1 MSSIRD
7 ITWYFSAYYRSVSDI
22 TQQQVWRENSPPKMG
37 ESVIGAILFQTVF
50 DTAAMDFYTA
60 PGLCGSWLVWF
71 LACVWLWMK
80 WTRVLSSCH
89 IVFVVCSDHFHRKS
103 RTQASSTS
111 DIFIKLL
118 IVQWICIWY
127 TKNLLS
133 KLLDLIVKNTKNLC
147 KRLIPSTFLMYRTV
161 INQHTHVWTYSWIFC
176 IIWQP
181 QNSGCHNLLTS
192 HLMANYWRLEW
203 YTQ

>member
-1 MSSIRD
+1 MQALNCHPLEISHGTFLP
-7 ITWYFSAYYRSVSDI
+7 ITDLWVTSLNNKYEERTLLQKWGNRSLVPYCFRLCL
-22 TQQQVWRENSPPKMG
+22 TQQRWIFIRLLACV
-37 ESVIGAILFQTVF
+37 V
-50 DTAAMDFYTA
+50 
-60 PGLCGSWLVWF
+60 PGLCLALDEVDPSPQF
-71 LACVWLWMK
+71 L
-80 WTRVLSSCH
+80 RH
-89 IVFVVCSDHFHRKS
+89 IVFVVRSDHFHRKS

-133 KLLDLIVKNTKNLC
+133 KLLELIVKNTKNLC

-161 INQHTHVWTYSWIFC
+161 INQHVWTYSWIFC

-181 QNSGCHNLLTS
+181 QNSGCHYLLTS
-192 HLMANYWRLEW
+192 HLMANYWQRLEW

>member
-1 MSSIRD
+1 
-7 ITWYFSAYYRSVSDI
+7 
-22 TQQQVWRENSPPKMG
+22 MG

-80 WTRVLSSCH
+80 WTRVLSSSH
-89 IVFVVCSDHFHRKS
+89 IVFVVRSDHFHRKS

-118 IVQWICIWY
+118 IVQWI
-127 TKNLLS
+127 TM
-133 KLLDLIVKNTKNLC
+133 DLY
-147 KRLIPSTFLMYRTV
+147 LIHKEF
-161 INQHTHVWTYSWIFC
+161 
-176 IIWQP
+176 II
-181 QNSGCHNLLTS
+181 
-192 HLMANYWRLEW
+192 
-203 YTQ
+203 

>member
-22 TQQQVWRENSPPKMG
+22 TQQQVWSENAPPKMG
-37 ESVIGAILFQTVF
+37 ESVIGAILFQIVF
-50 DTAAMDFYTA
+50 DTAAMDFYTVL
-60 PGLCGSWLVWF
+60 GLCGSWLVFGFGWSGP
-71 LACVWLWMK
+71 
-80 WTRVLSSCH
+80 RVLSSCH
-89 IVFVVCSDHFHRKS
+89 IVFVVRSDHFHRKS

-127 TKNLLS
+127 TKNLLF

-147 KRLIPSTFLMYRTV
+147 KRLIPSTFLMFRTV

-176 IIWQP
+176 IIW
-181 QNSGCHNLLTS
+181 
-192 HLMANYWRLEW
+192 
-203 YTQ
+203 

>member
-1 MSSIRD
+1 MVLFCLLQICEWHHSTTSMKRERSSKNGGICHWCH
-7 ITWYFSAYYRSVSDI
+7 IVSDC
-22 TQQQVWRENSPPKMG
+22 VWHSSDG
-37 ESVIGAILFQTVF
+37 FL
-50 DTAAMDFYTA
+50 Y
-60 PGLCGSWLVWF
+60 GSWLVWF

-89 IVFVVCSDHFHRKS
+89 IVFVVRSDHFHRKS
-103 RTQASSTS
+103 QTQASSTS

-133 KLLDLIVKNTKNLC
+133 KLLELIVKNTKNLC

-181 QNSGCHNLLTS
+181 QNSGCHYLLTS
-192 HLMANYWRLEW
+192 HLMANYWQRLEW